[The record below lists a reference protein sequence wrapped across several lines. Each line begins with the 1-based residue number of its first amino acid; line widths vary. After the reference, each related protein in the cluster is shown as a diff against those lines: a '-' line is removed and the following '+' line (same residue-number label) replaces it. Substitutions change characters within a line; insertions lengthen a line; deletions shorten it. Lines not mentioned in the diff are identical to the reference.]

1 MNQIIK
7 EGVNQKNT
15 NNMNLLS
22 YMQKI
27 SQIKKNKKR
36 YIVHFFKY
44 KKCKINPAH
53 IMHGCVFGEGFF
65 SKNGALIIEHPLQAK
80 KKGFFFFYSIF
91 ALKKRLSL
99 FFVNRKG
106 STFFF
111 TI

>member
-36 YIVHFFKY
+36 YIVHFLKY
-44 KKCKINPAH
+44 KKCKINPAR

-80 KKGFFFFYSIF
+80 KKGFFFFLQYF
-91 ALKKRLSL
+91 CFKKAVVPL
-99 FFVNRKG
+99 FC
-106 STFFF
+106 
-111 TI
+111 